1 MSTIKNIQKQ
11 KEQIKK
17 LEQEIEEVKKNI
29 DSTFGETMIKELG
42 IDYDDLS
49 SKKEIKEVVKKIKER
64 LPESISKNLKEEDKN
79 INQESTNTSDRL
91 SQYSSMDSN
100 NTL

>member
-29 DSTFGETMIKELG
+29 DRTFGETMIKELG
-42 IDYDDLS
+42 IEYDDLS
-49 SKKEIKEVVKKIKER
+49 SKKEIKEVVKK
-64 LPESISKNLKEEDKN
+64 
-79 INQESTNTSDRL
+79 
-91 SQYSSMDSN
+91 
-100 NTL
+100 